1 MPSNSMVE
9 NQENCKGHECY
20 RRFVFNKAASTKN
33 AMEVTRQDWAGFC
46 HHVANL
52 EAEYWEKDGVVPDVI
67 DLISINLNT
76 DTDSEAGGSDSEN
89 GSSSSEESE

>member
-1 MPSNSMVE
+1 MVE

-20 RRFVFNKAASTKN
+20 RRFVFNKAARNYEECNSLQ
-33 AMEVTRQDWAGFC
+33 EVTRQDWAGFC

-67 DLISINLNT
+67 DQISINLNT
-76 DTDSEAGGSDSEN
+76 DSDSEAGGSDSEN
-89 GSSSSEESE
+89 SSSSSKESE